1 MPVDTYWQQALAK
14 AQTAI
19 TLFPSAANVSAF
31 TGIETLFP
39 FIQHPT
45 PLQQKALELDINVD
59 GAQLFI
65 LEDVTGAGKTE
76 AALILAHR
84 LMAAGKA
91 QGLYFGLPTMA
102 TANAMFERM
111 ANTWLALYQPDSRPS
126 LILAHSARR
135 LMDRFNQ
142 SIWSVTLSGTEE
154 PDEAQP
160 DSQGCAAW
168 FADSNKKRCWRRLV

>member
-1 MPVDTYWQQALAK
+1 MPVDIYWQQALAK

-65 LEDVTGAGKTE
+65 LEDVTGAGKTK

-111 ANTWLALYQPDSRPS
+111 ANVFPAP
-126 LILAHSARR
+126 A
-135 LMDRFNQ
+135 
-142 SIWSVTLSGTEE
+142 G
-154 PDEAQP
+154 
-160 DSQGCAAW
+160 
-168 FADSNKKRCWRRLV
+168 